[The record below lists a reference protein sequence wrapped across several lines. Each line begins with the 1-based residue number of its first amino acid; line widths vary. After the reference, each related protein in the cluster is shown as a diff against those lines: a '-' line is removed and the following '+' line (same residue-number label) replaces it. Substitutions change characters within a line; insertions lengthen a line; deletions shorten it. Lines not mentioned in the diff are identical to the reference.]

1 MDISKTDT
9 GVLNALINV
18 KIEKTDYTEKV
29 EKATRELIK
38 KVSIKGF
45 RPGKVPIGLVK
56 KMYGKSILIEEIN
69 KILSEK
75 LWSYITENKINI
87 LGEPLPS
94 SNNLAQVELDNDPV
108 FEFSFEIGISPE
120 INVVIDDKDNIFNYN
135 IIVDDKTIEE
145 YKNYYLH
152 NNGSL
157 INTELSEEKSMLY
170 GKMVQLNDDNS
181 ETENGIVNNEAK
193 FLISVIKDEDIKSKF
208 INVKVNDTI
217 NFDIKK
223 VFPNDIELASLLNVK
238 KEELNFTTSNF
249 NFTVSEIKVFKD
261 AENNQELWDKIYG
274 KGLVTSEEQFIEKIK
289 EEITAHNNDDSKYRL
304 KTDIKNK
311 LIEKANFELPKEFL
325 KKWLKQTNKK
335 EITDEILEK
344 EFPSFEK
351 EYRWQLILNK
361 YVKENNI
368 IVIDEEIRDLG
379 RKIAVS
385 QFIKYGM
392 KDVPEQYINEMAD
405 RILKNEK
412 DKIRYKEVLLED
424 KVIDF
429 IKENLKTEPKN
440 ITKEE
445 FVKL

>member
-351 EYRWQLILNK
+351 EYRWQLILKK
-361 YVKENNI
+361 YVEENNI

-385 QFIKYGM
+385 QFYQYGI

-424 KVIDF
+424 KVIDV

>member
-181 ETENGIVNNEAK
+181 ETENRIVNNEAK

-424 KVIDF
+424 KVIDV

>member
-56 KMYGKSILIEEIN
+56 KMYGKSILIEEVN

-75 LWSYITENKINI
+75 LWNYIIENKINI

-94 SNNLAQVELDNDPV
+94 SNNLDKVDLDNDPV

-135 IIVDDKTIEE
+135 VTVDDKTIEE
-145 YKNYYLH
+145 YKNYYLR

-181 ETENGIVNNEAK
+181 ETENGIIYNEAE
-193 FLISVIKDEDIKSKF
+193 FLDSIIKDDEIKQKF
-208 INVKVNDTI
+208 INIKVGDAVS
-217 NFDIKK
+217 FDIKK
-223 VFPNDIELASLLNVK
+223 AFPNDSELASLLNVK
-238 KEELNFTTSNF
+238 KEDLNLTSSNF
-249 NFTVSEIKVFKD
+249 KFTVSAIKIFKD

-274 KGLVTSEEQFIEKIK
+274 KDIVTSEEQFNEKIK
-289 EEITAHNNDDSKYRL
+289 EEITIHNNEDSKYKL
-304 KTDIKNK
+304 KNDIKNK
-311 LIEKANFELPKEFL
+311 LIEKATFELPKEFI

-335 EITDEILEK
+335 EQRQK
-344 EFPSFEK
+344 
-351 EYRWQLILNK
+351 
-361 YVKENNI
+361 
-368 IVIDEEIRDLG
+368 
-379 RKIAVS
+379 
-385 QFIKYGM
+385 
-392 KDVPEQYINEMAD
+392 
-405 RILKNEK
+405 
-412 DKIRYKEVLLED
+412 
-424 KVIDF
+424 
-429 IKENLKTEPKN
+429 
-440 ITKEE
+440 
-445 FVKL
+445 

>member
-145 YKNYYLH
+145 YKNYYLR

-412 DKIRYKEVLLED
+412 DKIRYKVVLLED
-424 KVIDF
+424 KIIDV

>member
-351 EYRWQLILNK
+351 EYRWQLILKK
-361 YVKENNI
+361 YVEENNI

-385 QFIKYGM
+385 QFYQYGI

-412 DKIRYKEVLLED
+412 DKIRYKVVLLED
-424 KVIDF
+424 KIIDV

>member
-145 YKNYYLH
+145 YKNYYLR

>member
-56 KMYGKSILIEEIN
+56 KMYGKSILIEEVN

-75 LWSYITENKINI
+75 LWNYIIENKINI

-94 SNNLAQVELDNDPV
+94 SNNLDKVDLDNDPV

-135 IIVDDKTIEE
+135 VTVDDKTIEE
-145 YKNYYLH
+145 YKNYYLR

-181 ETENGIVNNEAK
+181 ETENGIIYNEAE
-193 FLISVIKDEDIKSKF
+193 FLDSIIKDDEIKQKF
-208 INVKVNDTI
+208 INIKVGDAVS
-217 NFDIKK
+217 FDIKK
-223 VFPNDIELASLLNVK
+223 AFPNDSELASLLNVK
-238 KEELNFTTSNF
+238 KEDLNLTSSNF
-249 NFTVSEIKVFKD
+249 KFTVSAIKIFKD

-274 KGLVTSEEQFIEKIK
+274 KDIVTSEEQFNEKIK
-289 EEITAHNNDDSKYRL
+289 EEITIHNNEDSKYKL
-304 KTDIKNK
+304 KNDIKNK
-311 LIEKANFELPKEFL
+311 LIEKATFELPKEFI

-344 EFPSFEK
+344 EYPSFEK
-351 EYRWQLILNK
+351 AYKWQLVLNK
-361 YVKENNI
+361 YVKDNNI
-368 IVIDEEIRDLG
+368 TVIDEEIRDLG

-385 QFIKYGM
+385 QFIQYGM

-429 IKENLKTEPKN
+429 IKETLKTEPKN

>member
-351 EYRWQLILNK
+351 EYRWQLILKK
-361 YVKENNI
+361 YVEENNI

-424 KVIDF
+424 KVIDV

>member
-412 DKIRYKEVLLED
+412 DKIRYKVVLLED
-424 KVIDF
+424 KIIDV

>member
-424 KVIDF
+424 KVIDV

>member
-38 KVSIKGF
+38 KVSLKGF

-424 KVIDF
+424 KVIDV

>member
-145 YKNYYLH
+145 YKNYYLR

-424 KVIDF
+424 KVIDV

>member
-274 KGLVTSEEQFIEKIK
+274 KVLVTSEEQFIEKIK

-424 KVIDF
+424 KVIDV